1 MIMTDNQQVYNIQ
14 EIMDLLPH
22 RYPFVLVDRILA
34 VEPGKSIRALKNVT
48 INEPF
53 FPGHFPVE
61 PVMPG
66 VLIVEGM
73 AQVGAVL
80 SYLTEKEKLDGKLVY
95 FAGMDGVRFRRKVV
109 PGDQIIFELEV
120 LVRKSRLYKIKGRAM
135 VDGQLA
141 AEAELMATFG

>member
-1 MIMTDNQQVYNIQ
+1 MTDSQQVYNIQ
-14 EIMDLLPH
+14 EILDLLPH

-34 VEPGKSIRALKNVT
+34 VEPGESIRALKNVT
-48 INEPF
+48 FNEPF
-53 FPGHFPVE
+53 FPGHFPIE

-66 VLIVEGM
+66 VLIIEGM

-95 FAGMDGVRFRRKVV
+95 FAGMDKVKFRRKVV

-120 LVRKSRLYKIKGRAM
+120 LKRKSRLYKIKGKAM
-135 VDGQLA
+135 VDGKLA